1 MSHNRGSIQ
10 VIILAVGL
18 AISLSACARLGAQSR
33 VDPATIAVYP
43 DSEKRPGRS
52 ATDTRRC
59 PLQRSQH
66 DFERGAIDLDCFM
79 FPEDLRPPT
88 GVTEGQLAYARAVE
102 SKRERNR
109 LSALLLKH
117 SDDLCT
123 VELGRLNSNEA
134 TVNTSLSVLTTTLT
148 TVANIVT
155 GERAS
160 EILTGA
166 ATVASGS
173 RDHINVHVYRNQ
185 VAYAVSRAI
194 ALERQTRREAIES
207 RYIDAPDLW
216 TVDDAIRAVN
226 AYHQQCSFYKGLELL
241 LASVESKANA
251 DRYMDKRE
259 KQNEVDDLVREIAA
273 EEAALDDAQ
282 VSEREP
288 ILTRINAL
296 KKRKQELQFG
306 ASVASQP
313 VATDAPGDKP
323 ANPQN

>member
-1 MSHNRGSIQ
+1 
-10 VIILAVGL
+10 
-18 AISLSACARLGAQSR
+18 
-33 VDPATIAVYP
+33 
-43 DSEKRPGRS
+43 
-52 ATDTRRC
+52 
-59 PLQRSQH
+59 
-66 DFERGAIDLDCFM
+66 M